1 MTHKEEEQTM
11 IDMYISEFKRMEKN
25 EKLAIHIKPD
35 ESIEIRAGVLKY
47 LNLGRYDKV
56 QNLYIDDDTLH
67 LVMFSETETKD
78 GEDE

>member
-1 MTHKEEEQTM
+1 M
-11 IDMYISEFKRMEKN
+11 IDMYISEFERMEKN

-67 LVMFSETETKD
+67 LVMYSETETKD
-78 GEDE
+78 GEGE